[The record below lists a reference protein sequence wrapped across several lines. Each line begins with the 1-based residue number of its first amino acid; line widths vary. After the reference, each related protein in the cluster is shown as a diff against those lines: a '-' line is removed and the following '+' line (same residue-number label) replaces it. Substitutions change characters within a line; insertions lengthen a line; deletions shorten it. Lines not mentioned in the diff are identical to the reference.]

1 MHSRTQAVPVVMDGD
16 LDSLAALAAKERQ
29 GAEESFQLL
38 VESVSDC
45 AIMMLDAAGCVRTW
59 NSGARHIKGFEASE
73 ILGRSISCF
82 FTPED
87 IAAHKPESALR
98 DATTTGRYQ
107 DDGWRVR
114 KDGTRFW
121 ANVVIN
127 AIRDA
132 DGTLLGFAKLTRD
145 MTEQKT
151 ADDALKQSE
160 ARLRS
165 ILDTV
170 PDAIVIIDEFG
181 LIESFSPAASR
192 LFGYTAEQVTGQNVK
207 MLMPPPYRDQHDGYL
222 SRYRRTGEE
231 RIIGTGRVVVGLR
244 QDGSTFPMELAV
256 GDAKGGKRRL
266 FTGFVRDVTERQR
279 VEAELSE
286 AKATAEAA
294 NLAKSEFLSS
304 MSHELRTP
312 LNAMLGFAQ
321 LMASDTPKPTPN
333 QTVSIDQILQAGWYL
348 LTLINEVLDLSLIE
362 SGKLV
367 LSPEPVSVA
376 EVLSHC
382 QGMMEPIAQKRGI
395 TMTFPNFDAPC
406 YVLADSTRLRQV
418 FVNLLSN
425 AIKYNRPNGVIVVNC
440 IARPHGR
447 IRLSVG
453 DTGLGL
459 SPERIAQLFQ
469 PFNRLG
475 QESGGEQGTGI
486 GLVVTKRLVEA
497 MNGTVG
503 VESQVGVGTVFWVDL
518 IATDLSCSRPSESQL
533 PVPAP
538 PHLDDAV
545 PIRTIL
551 YVEDNPANLK
561 LVEMLVSRRP
571 DLRLLIAGTGD
582 LGIELARQHLPDV
595 ILMDIHLPGTNGV
608 TAMTVL
614 RNEPATSH
622 IPIIALSANA
632 NPRDV
637 ERGLA
642 AGFLKYLTKPI
653 NVGELMETLDMTLTA
668 TGPLNPKAA

>member
-1 MHSRTQAVPVVMDGD
+1 MPVVMDGD

-395 TMTFPNFDAPC
+395 TMTFPNFDVPC

>member
-1 MHSRTQAVPVVMDGD
+1 MDGD

-395 TMTFPNFDAPC
+395 TMTFPNFDVPC